1 MAEFGRCTGKPVK
14 DGFKAIEELRTTH
27 PGVKIVAVSGGAAQA
42 RACLRR
48 VLTPF
53 LSKSEPP
60 RKVVALVEELMRA
73 AS

>member
-1 MAEFGRCTGKPVK
+1 VAEFGRCTGKPVK

-42 RACLRR
+42 PS
-48 VLTPF
+48 VLEKGANAF

-60 RKVVALVEELMRA
+60 GRWLHLSR
-73 AS
+73 S